1 MQAGTLIAG
10 RYRITREIGRGGM
23 AQVYESE
30 HLDIGKRVAI
40 KILSAEFATSTVVV
54 ERFLREARAAAAV
67 RSPYICDVFDSGKL
81 DDQRPFLVMELL
93 EGESLY
99 ERMVRI
105 RQFDAATTLRI
116 ATHVGRG
123 LTKAHAAN
131 IVHRDLKPENIF
143 LTTDEDGELLA
154 KILDFGLAKFYAP
167 AAEAGDQA
175 RLTRE
180 GAIFG
185 TPAYMSPEQVKG
197 QGAVDHRADL
207 WALGCIVYECLTGR
221 TVWSTEQGVAMTFA
235 QIASA
240 PLPRLARY
248 RPDLPPALD
257 DWFCRA
263 LERNIAERFQAAK
276 ELTDALADALEQSP
290 PRLLAAPLAAGD
302 GAESGAPPDP
312 EFEPGLDRL
321 EPARASGRPPA
332 PAGATPGQGTSLPKP
347 PQGPALAAG
356 GEPPVQRAP
365 AGSIVD
371 AGTSSSVKEEPF
383 DLPLPPT
390 GRGRSSGWA
399 LVTIAMA
406 AAGFGAWQLW
416 RTRNLPETPA
426 ANLPATASAA
436 AAGSSGPSFDST
448 PPLPARPTSVPR
460 WVTLVQSGQGQV
472 SQGELD
478 GALRT
483 FREALEVNANPQARA
498 IADHAAAALGNK
510 GPCRLSGLG
519 RLRPH
524 SMTTGVVGRPQLVKT
539 NRALLALWTDDHEGP
554 KKDHAYAVALDG
566 ALRPLTTPIDLT
578 PEAEDVGAFAARAVG
593 ERVALMFTDTRGAR
607 PGLFLRW
614 LDGDGRIDAP
624 SALVAPARAAPS
636 LPSIASEGPEL
647 LWAVWEEE
655 RDGDSL
661 DLMARKF
668 DARGPAGPEARLTDF
683 LGRLSGPRT
692 RATQPSVAATA
703 GTLHLLFR
711 LEREAARTVQHMA
724 VIDAE
729 RSLGTGIVS
738 PPHGARVDRTLSP
751 LHSLTADRSEK
762 NDTPALACDALACF
776 ATWHVERA
784 GGGGAYAAYLD
795 PKTGQMI
802 WRKRFATVGG
812 RPALA
817 MGPPGVARLAWFEQG
832 RVRTAMISREGIS
845 PASALARVSGTD
857 LPPPSVVMGSEANDW
872 AIGWLDLEAGRLEPY
887 ALRATC
893 PTTLTPPGGAPPPN
907 DPPPPNAAPPPATS
921 TPGGLPPPGLL
932 PPSGGPP
939 PAPRPAP
946 HAPDSRAP

>member
-1 MQAGTLIAG
+1 MPAAKPLTIQAGTLIAG

-40 KILSAEFATSTVVV
+40 KILAAEFAASTVVV

-99 ERMVRI
+99 ERMVRV

-116 ATHVGRG
+116 AAHVGRG

-143 LTTDEDGELLA
+143 LTTDEEGELLA

-167 AAEAGDQA
+167 AAEAGEQA

-248 RPDLPPALD
+248 RPDLPPSLD
-257 DWFCRA
+257 EWFSRA
-263 LERNIAERFQAAK
+263 LERDILARFQAAK
-276 ELTDALADALEQSP
+276 ELTDALAESLEQSP
-290 PRLLAAPLAAGD
+290 PGFLAGPPSFDRPEPPNTQPDVSFDQAPGPAERTGPSLAGAPPPSASVPRVLHVPAAAAG
-302 GAESGAPPDP
+302 ESGA
-312 EFEPGLDRL
+312 
-321 EPARASGRPPA
+321 
-332 PAGATPGQGTSLPKP
+332 
-347 PQGPALAAG
+347 
-356 GEPPVQRAP
+356 QRAP
-365 AGSIVD
+365 AGSLVD
-371 AGTSSSVKEEPF
+371 TGTSSSVKEQPF
-383 DLPLPPT
+383 DLPVPSS
-390 GRGRSSGWA
+390 GQRRGSGWA
-399 LVTIAMA
+399 ILTVVAI
-406 AAGFGAWQLW
+406 AAGFGGWQLW
-416 RTRNLPETPA
+416 RTRNLPDTPG
-426 ANLPATASAA
+426 ANLPVTASAVPG
-436 AAGSSGPSFDST
+436 GSTGPSFDST
-448 PPLPARPTSVPR
+448 PPLPTLPTAVPR
-460 WVTLVQSGQGQV
+460 WVTMVQGGQAQV
-472 SQGELD
+472 SQGELE

-483 FREALEVNANPQARA
+483 FREALDVNANPQVRA
-498 IADHAAAALGNK
+498 IADHADAALKNK

-519 RLRPH
+519 RLRPYA
-524 SMTTGVVGRPQLVKT
+524 MTTGTVGRPQLVKT

-554 KKDHAYAVALDG
+554 KHDHAYALALDG
-566 ALRPLTTPIDLT
+566 ALRPLGAPIDLT
-578 PEAEDVGAFAARAVG
+578 PEAEDVGAVAARAVG
-593 ERVALMFTDTRGAR
+593 ERVALFYTDTRGAR
-607 PGLFLRW
+607 AGLFLRW

-624 SALVAPARAAPS
+624 PIAVAPARAAGAQPS
-636 LPSIASEGPEL
+636 LAGEGPEL

-655 RDGDSL
+655 RDGDSV

-668 DARGPAGPEARLTDF
+668 DARGAAAPEARLTDF

-692 RATQPSVAATA
+692 RAALPSLSATA

-711 LEREAARTVQHMA
+711 LERETTRTIQHLA
-724 VIDAE
+724 VSDAE
-729 RSLGTGIVS
+729 RLLGAGIVS
-738 PPHGARVDRTLSP
+738 PPHGARVDRTVSP
-751 LHSLTADRSEK
+751 LHSMTLDRSEK
-762 NDTPALACDALACF
+762 NDTPSLACDALGCF
-776 ATWHVERA
+776 ATWHIERP
-784 GGGGAYAAYLD
+784 GGGGAYAAFLD

-802 WRKRFATVGG
+802 WRKRFASVGG

-817 MGPPGVARLAWFEQG
+817 MGPPGVARLVWFEQG
-832 RVRTAMISREGIS
+832 RVRTATLSREGIG
-845 PASALARVSGTD
+845 PASALARVSSPD
-857 LPPPSVVMGSEANDW
+857 LPPPSVVMGSEPGDW
-872 AIGWLDLEAGRLEPY
+872 AISWLDLEAGRAEPY

-893 PTTLTPPGGAPPPN
+893 PTALGPPPGGVPPSAGAPGPGVP
-907 DPPPPNAAPPPATS
+907 TS
-921 TPGGLPPPGLL
+921 PGSLPPTGASS
-932 PPSGGPP
+932 PPT
-939 PAPRPAP
+939 RPAP